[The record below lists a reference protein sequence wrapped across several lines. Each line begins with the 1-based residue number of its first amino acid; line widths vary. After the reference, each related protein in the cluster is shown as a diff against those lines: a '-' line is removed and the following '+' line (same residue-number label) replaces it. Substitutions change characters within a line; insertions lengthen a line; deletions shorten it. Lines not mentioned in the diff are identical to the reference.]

1 MQIRVS
7 RVIPS
12 FLDRFFF
19 FCLVT
24 GLFAFTS
31 LFGERPFP
39 ARGFAKILSKSE
51 AADRLESY
59 RSFVGRDLNRSA
71 FHGAYAFRLRLR
83 HMPRR
88 GEEFFRTGTMYGM
101 ALGHG
106 LSRVDLDPVNG
117 QGQSLNFLL
126 SNGPK
131 PKAWIRFPD
140 TLPRIM
146 QEEELFN
153 PLIEGMNQSPFD
165 LLMPFVFWDAEY
177 IKSGRVAGRPS
188 HLYSFSSPLWVLNVR
203 PDITKIVMA
212 LDKSYEAPL
221 RIETFA
227 QLNVPDRT
235 FILNSFK
242 KVSDH
247 WIIKSLDCK
256 ERITRSNTRFEVTS
270 AALRLDVDRDLFSPD
285 GLLQQPLVP
294 EDAFISTN

>member
-1 MQIRVS
+1 MQIRVI
-7 RVIPS
+7 RVIPYL
-12 FLDRFFF
+12 LDRFFF
-19 FCLVT
+19 FCLAA

-31 LFGERPFP
+31 LLGERPFP

-71 FHGAYAFRLRLR
+71 FHSAYAFRFRLR

-88 GEEFFRTGTMYGM
+88 GAEFFRTGTIYGM

-106 LSRVDLDPVNG
+106 LSRVDVDPLTG
-117 QGQSLNFLL
+117 QGQSINFLL
-126 SNGPK
+126 RNGPK
-131 PKAWIRFPD
+131 PKAWIRLPNA
-140 TLPRIM
+140 LPRM
-146 QEEELFN
+146 MREEELFK

-165 LLMPFVFWDAEY
+165 LLMPFVFWEAEY

-188 HLYSFSSPLWVLNVR
+188 HLYSFSSPIWVKNIR
-203 PDITKIVMA
+203 PDINKIVMA

-242 KVSDH
+242 KVSDQ
-247 WIIKSLDCK
+247 WIVKSLDCK
-256 ERITRSNTRFEVTS
+256 ERITRSNTRFEVT
-270 AALRLDVDRDLFSPD
+270 AAAINLDVDRILFSPN